1 MLPSVL
7 HARDK
12 WLRPGGAILPD
23 RAEIFVAC
31 IEDEEY
37 KQVLSLRTPASRP
50 LLPSTHDEKQ
60 ADCYLRTARVA
71 MFFYQGPDWSTVC
84 QGGKLNMR

>member
-37 KQVLSLRTPASRP
+37 KQVLSSRT
-50 LLPSTHDEKQ
+50 LLPGTHVEK
-60 ADCYLRTARVA
+60 
-71 MFFYQGPDWSTVC
+71 
-84 QGGKLNMR
+84 

>member
-1 MLPSVL
+1 MNFKRPSLTVQSMLPSVL

-12 WLRPGGAILPD
+12 WLKPGGAILPD

-37 KQVLSLRTPASRP
+37 KQVRP
-50 LLPSTHDEKQ
+50 S
-60 ADCYLRTARVA
+60 
-71 MFFYQGPDWSTVC
+71 
-84 QGGKLNMR
+84 N